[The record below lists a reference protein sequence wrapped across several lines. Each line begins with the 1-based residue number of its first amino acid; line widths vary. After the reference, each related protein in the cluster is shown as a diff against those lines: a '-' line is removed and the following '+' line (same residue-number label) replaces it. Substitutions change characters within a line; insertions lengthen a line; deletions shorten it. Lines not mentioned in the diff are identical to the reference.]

1 MNFKDFN
8 LTINNNITTINVG
21 DIIINIKEYLSV
33 ADRYD
38 LVSIVL
44 QNSFESGIYNPVKMD
59 MYYKLYTVYMY
70 TDIEFDEE
78 DRADEVKLYDL
89 LESNGIIKAVFDAI
103 DFEETSNNLVLI
115 SELREHKERQN
126 GTLSYTINSLINN
139 LPINAKDALE
149 IVNKFNPEDFQRVL
163 SFARAVNN
171 GNNPK

>member
-8 LTINNNITTINVG
+8 LNINTNITTININ
-21 DIIINIKEYLSV
+21 DIVINIKEYLSI

-44 QNSFESGIYNPVKMD
+44 QNSFEDGIYNPVKMD
-59 MYYKLYTVYMY
+59 MYYKLYTIYMY
-70 TDIEFDEE
+70 TDIEFDVE
-78 DRADEVKLYDL
+78 DRADEVALFDL
-89 LESNGIIKAVFDAI
+89 LESNGIIKAVFEAI
-103 DFEETSNNLVLI
+103 DDEEISNNLALI
-115 SELREHKERQN
+115 SELRDRKESRN
-126 GTLSYTINSLINN
+126 GTLSYAINSLINN